1 MHLPLYL
8 AHYALPLLIIRHIIL
23 QLPLMPTLNP
33 FKREAVIQH
42 EQYQKGPRTCSRHDG
57 RNLSSDRVHAMLGG
71 VYIDEGGDETGNG
84 VEEAGTGKSLVGLN
98 IECERGC
105 YRKIRLINHT

>member
-1 MHLPLYL
+1 
-8 AHYALPLLIIRHIIL
+8 
-23 QLPLMPTLNP
+23 
-33 FKREAVIQH
+33 
-42 EQYQKGPRTCSRHDG
+42 
-57 RNLSSDRVHAMLGG
+57 MLGG